1 MRLVTIDICMRLT
14 TTSINVIIFSLIF
27 SEICKSKINEVTFNI
42 LFTLIRWTGT
52 DYIYLNILEKQNQ
65 HLSPLR
71 TSLLSLIKIL
81 FLFDA
86 TSGCWADWLIYCRGN
101 ELLRSLQNVCQD
113 LWLMTLT
120 PLLTWLGLRLWT
132 IWMIMKQNQ
141 VSMIHSV
148 STHHWASYIRVGQNL
163 SIVITSDKLKFY
175 SLRINPIKACVS
187 LWITVY
193 TLFYDLKH

>member
-1 MRLVTIDICMRLT
+1 MNWNWL
-14 TTSINVIIFSLIF
+14 
-27 SEICKSKINEVTFNI
+27 
-42 LFTLIRWTGT
+42 
-52 DYIYLNILEKQNQ
+52 YLKILEKQNQ

-86 TSGCWADWLIYCRGN
+86 TTGCWADWLMLRRGN

-175 SLRINPIKACVS
+175 SLRINPMKACVS
-187 LWITVY
+187 L
-193 TLFYDLKH
+193 

>member
-1 MRLVTIDICMRLT
+1 MLLVAVVSWL
-14 TTSINVIIFSLIF
+14 L
-27 SEICKSKINEVTFNI
+27 
-42 LFTLIRWTGT
+42 
-52 DYIYLNILEKQNQ
+52 
-65 HLSPLR
+65 LR
-71 TSLLSLIKIL
+71 
-81 FLFDA
+81 
-86 TSGCWADWLIYCRGN
+86 RGN

-163 SIVITSDKLKFY
+163 SIVITSDNFQFC
-175 SLRINPIKACVS
+175 SLRIEPGKACVS
-187 LWITVY
+187 FLNGSTVMTVN
-193 TLFYDLKH
+193 TLFSWSKTLIITDWLTLRHHSTCWCDIEMSSWSGHGPLLFSGTQTRHTCPNSTIDISVFDLALTCCQLGQ